1 MATSKRT
8 TTSATKTPAVKEAR
22 PKPDN
27 SERLI
32 SKLQDEVAALSK
44 QVEELRASVNTHKH
58 AAPPPAAVAPAS
70 GPSKE
75 VAVLKEN
82 LKATLRKMG
91 ARDHMLKGL

>member
-8 TTSATKTPAVKEAR
+8 TTSATKAPAAKEAQ

-32 SKLQDEVAALSK
+32 SELQDKVAALSK
-44 QVEELRASVNTHKH
+44 QVEELRTSVNTHKH
-58 AAPPPAAVAPAS
+58 PVPQPAAVAPAS
-70 GPSKE
+70 GSSRE

-82 LKATLRKMG
+82 LKACLRKMG